1 MPTPKVPIV
10 PIVSMGRK
18 AEVAAVIRNGGAGPE
33 AAAAVA
39 TASVHRG
46 TGMPP

>member
-18 AEVAAVIRNGGAGPE
+18 AEVVAVIRNGGAGPE
-33 AAAAVA
+33 AAE